1 MKKSHIFVLWVIVAA
16 LLLGLNLSCCKTGDG
31 VPVEKILDR
40 IGASRGICV
49 VLNDLNC
56 DLALKLALKSEL
68 LFYVQLQ
75 NSADVEAARQR
86 IDAEGLYGTRIFVE
100 KGELTKVHLADNLA
114 DALVVLDG
122 DGEIPEE
129 EALRVLRPQGTAFI
143 GSKELIKPFPEGVDD
158 WSHPYHGPDNN
169 PQSADQVARA
179 PYLTQFLA
187 EPYYAPLTQVGVASK
202 GRVFKAFGNI
212 AFHER
217 EEALLNT
224 LVAFNGYNGIILW
237 KRKLTPGFMLH
248 RNTMIATPETLYM
261 GDDKSCKL
269 IDTVTGRLKDEI
281 NPSIEVAGGTFWKWM
296 ALEDGT
302 LYALIGE
309 QEQED
314 PTVRQRRQAH
324 GWPWNPLSKGFNQ
337 PEHPWGYGRNLLA
350 INPKT
355 KKILWSHH
363 ETEKIDSRALCMRN
377 GRIFI
382 FRFGSYLA
390 CLNSKTGE
398 EIWRR
403 TPDNAPELYAALG
416 EYLHRQGAPTNW
428 RTTAYLKCSDAALYF
443 AGPMV
448 DKLLAVSVEDGSV
461 LWENPYSNFQLV
473 IRDDGLYGISG
484 MRDKHKSMKFD
495 LLSGEVLAELDIIR
509 VSCTRPTGSLDAIFF
524 RASGGTTRLDM
535 TSLQHGWIS
544 PMRPQCHDG
553 VTIANGL
560 LYWWPSVCDCQ
571 NTLYGVTC
579 LGPARDF
586 DFSQKASETERLEF
600 GDGDVTEVASFPE
613 SSTDWP
619 TFRADNHGRATTEA
633 EISEKYRRL
642 WWRTPKQEFSPT
654 APVAAGGLVF
664 FSGSD
669 GIVRAIDAQTGET
682 QWKTYTGGAVR
693 FPPTVWKGRVF
704 VGSGDG
710 WVYAL
715 EARTGRVLWR
725 FKAAPVDRKI
735 PVYGSLQSTWP
746 VASGVLVEDG
756 TAYLAAGISNFDG
769 IHVYA
774 LDAATGKIK
783 WQNNTSGHLDPEAR
797 TGASVQGHMLIH
809 DGKLYLASGTSLS
822 PAIYDITDGKCLNNP
837 APLKECE
844 SIHPRGWELYLVG
857 NHVLVGGQPLYGH
870 PDYPAYAWNVT
881 RKIFHSSV
889 GNRDIIWLDNSKIM
903 CFNPID
909 TGLLDRL
916 FVESN
921 EESWMENIWL
931 RNFEIPHKPIWEIEV
946 EESNAM
952 ALCKNALVIARKSS
966 GGAAFVGAINL
977 DDGEFLWG
985 QALPAS
991 PVPWGLAV
999 DSEGRVVVT
1008 LKDGQVMCY
1017 GPRE

>member
-1 MKKSHIFVLWVIVAA
+1 MVS
-16 LLLGLNLSCCKTGDG
+16 LLLGLILTCCKTGDG
-31 VPVEKILDR
+31 VLVAKILDR

-49 VLNDLNC
+49 ILNDVNC

-68 LFYVQLQ
+68 LIYVQLQ

-86 IDAEGLYGTRIFVE
+86 IDAEGLYGKRIFVE
-100 KGELTKVHLADNLA
+100 KGELKKVHLADNLA

-129 EALRVLRPQGTAFI
+129 EVLRVLRPQGTAFI
-143 GSKELIKPFPEGVDD
+143 GRKELIKPFPEGVDD
-158 WSHPYHGPDNN
+158 WSHPYHSPDNN

-187 EPYYAPLTQVGVASK
+187 EPYYAPLTQVGVASA

-217 EEALLNT
+217 EEALLNSV
-224 LVAFNGYNGIILW
+224 VAFNGYNGAILW

-248 RNTMIATPETLYM
+248 RNTMIATPQTLYM

-281 NPSIEVAGGTFWKWM
+281 IPPADVAGGTFWKWM

-314 PTVRQRRQAH
+314 PTVRQRRHAH

-350 INPKT
+350 IDPKT

-363 ETEKIDSRALCMRN
+363 ETEKIDSRALCMKN
-377 GRIFI
+377 GRIYV

-390 CLNSKTGE
+390 CLHSQTGE

-403 TPDNAPELYAALG
+403 TPDNAPELFESLG
-416 EYLHRQGAPTNW
+416 EYLRRQDWRTNW
-428 RTTAYLKCSDAALYF
+428 RTTAYLKCSDVALYF
-443 AGPMV
+443 AGPMIG
-448 DKLLAVSVEDGSV
+448 KLLAVSVEDGNV

-473 IRDDGLYGISG
+473 IRNDGLYGISG
-484 MRDKHKSMKFD
+484 EIDQHKSMKFD
-495 LLSGEVLAELDIIR
+495 PISGEVLAEFDTIR
-509 VSCTRPTGSLDAIFF
+509 RACTRPTGSLDAIFF
-524 RASGGTTRLDM
+524 RASGGTTRLDI
-535 TSLQHGWIS
+535 TSLQLGWIS

-571 NTLYGVTC
+571 NTLYGVTS
-579 LGPARDF
+579 LGPAGDF
-586 DFSQKASETERLEF
+586 DFSQKASETERLEL
-600 GDGDVTEVASFPE
+600 GKGDVNEVASFPE
-613 SSTDWP
+613 LPSDWP
-619 TFRADNHGRATTEA
+619 TFRANNQGTATTGA
-633 EISEKYRRL
+633 EISGKYRRL
-642 WWRTPKQEFSPT
+642 WWLTPRTEFSPT
-654 APVAAGGLVF
+654 APVTAGGLVF

-669 GIVRAIDAQTGET
+669 GIVRAIDTETGET
-682 QWKTYTGGAVR
+682 HWKTYTGGAVR
-693 FPPTVWKGRVF
+693 FPPTLCKGRVF

-715 EARTGRVLWR
+715 EAKTGRLLWR
-725 FKAAPVDRKI
+725 FRAAPVDRKI

-756 TAYLAAGISNFDG
+756 TAYLAAGILNFDG
-769 IHVYA
+769 THVYA

-797 TGASVQGHMLIH
+797 TGASVQGHMLVH
-809 DGKLYLASGTSLS
+809 DGKLYLASGSSFS
-822 PAIYDITDGKCLNNP
+822 PAVYDITDGKCLNDP
-837 APLKECE
+837 APLKEFR

-857 NHVLVGGQPLYGH
+857 NHILVGGQPFYGH
-870 PDYPAYAWNVT
+870 PDNLVYSLDVT
-881 RKIFHSSV
+881 RKVFHSST
-889 GNRDIIWLDNSKIM
+889 GTKDIVWLDSSKVV
-903 CFNPID
+903 CFNPIE

-921 EESWMENIWL
+921 KESRMKNIWL
-931 RNFEIPHKPIWEIEV
+931 RKFEIPLKPLWEV
-946 EESNAM
+946 DLDSESKAI
-952 ALCKNALVIARKSS
+952 AICKNAVVLATSS
-966 GGAAFVGAINL
+966 TGGVAYVAAINL
-977 DDGEFLWG
+977 DDGEFSWK
-985 QALPAS
+985 QALPSS

-999 DSEGRVVVT
+999 DSEGRIVVT

-1017 GPRE
+1017 GPRD